1 MDAAQDS
8 LAILERR
15 FQEALMAARRAE
27 AKRGQPVDTTATL
40 DPASYARVLSAVYAS
55 RFGPAP
61 PSPLAKRPK
70 GKALPDSATLAA
82 EAARV
87 QSMEARV
94 RASILVSTA
103 ELAQLGQARASAV
116 KERVLR
122 NTKVTADRVFVVE
135 RGVSREQQAAE
146 ESWRSSVEADS
157 TEAAPPAPSAPPAG
171 AVRLHMSLTG
181 G

>member
-1 MDAAQDS
+1 
-8 LAILERR
+8 
-15 FQEALMAARRAE
+15 
-27 AKRGQPVDTTATL
+27 
-40 DPASYARVLSAVYAS
+40 
-55 RFGPAP
+55 
-61 PSPLAKRPK
+61 
-70 GKALPDSATLAA
+70 
-82 EAARV
+82 
-87 QSMEARV
+87 MEARV
-94 RASILVSTA
+94 RASILVSAA

-122 NTKVTADRVFVVE
+122 NMKVTADRVFVVE

-157 TEAAPPAPSAPPAG
+157 TEAAPPAPVAPPAG